1 MIGRRPQ
8 PELLC
13 MCVVQAVGC
22 LRVLFISILA
32 VQVVS
37 FEGWLRID
45 AAEVA
50 RGAVLGKPR
59 EKLVDVAE
67 MLACC
72 R

>member
-1 MIGRRPQ
+1 
-8 PELLC
+8 LC
-13 MCVVQAVGC
+13 AY
-22 LRVLFISILA
+22 LTLA

-50 RGAVLGKPR
+50 RGAALGKPR